1 MNFNIYH
8 MLVIGLEGN
17 IEKYDMTAVFK
28 KFIHFIEELKR
39 THLK

>member
-28 KFIHFIEELKR
+28 KN
-39 THLK
+39 